1 MRQLVE
7 RHPQDQDRENAERDR
22 HRIGPQDIGGR
33 QHHEL
38 MMGVRQMRC
47 EQASARACDLGCDH
61 RQQPDCGH
69 RIETVLVPCEHQ
81 IRDRYTA
88 GERHRDVDPPQC
100 LGDRDH
106 AGAEPRQ
113 AERQEPVDDR
123 REAHRDRTDEH
134 RYGVVPEDPPRLVPE
149 NRPARGV
156 EPGEQREER
165 DVEIPQHLADRVQRR
180 AYARHLRQGERQDTG
195 AHGRGEPVGGEL
207 PDHLA
212 R

>member
-47 EQASARACDLGCDH
+47 EQASARACDLGRDH
-61 RQQPDCGH
+61 WQEPHRGH
-69 RIETVLVPCEHQ
+69 AVERMFVPGKHEVG
-81 IRDRYTA
+81 DRYTA

-149 NRPARGV
+149 HRPARGV

-165 DVEIPQHLADRVQRR
+165 DVEIPQCLADRVQRR
-180 AYARHLRQGERQDTG
+180 ADARHLR
-195 AHGRGEPVGGEL
+195 
-207 PDHLA
+207 
-212 R
+212 